1 MGQRISLS
9 LVTFQTKKTSKMI
22 RINQIQDALL
32 HLVGWEQSY
41 DPAKEIDAALT
52 ETESGLT
59 FQQAHPMV
67 TLDNIRSIMPED
79 YYYQYPAYDKD
90 TEYGKGVK
98 VSYTSKVWESL
109 TNHNEGNTPAEGS
122 EYWQVYDFASV
133 WLTRLTR
140 SAIAKVVQQFLTQKS
155 LLRESKTLLER
166 RSLFDGAGRLN
177 NTIANG
183 QRLVG
188 MEIVPAYSMGV
199 TTKLERIG
207 LQMTGATGRVTL
219 YIFHSSMRDPYKVI
233 EFDVAKGDGSMEWK
247 TLQDCYL
254 PYMGDTGAW
263 YVVYN
268 QADLPAGME
277 AVNVTKDWSREP
289 CGTCNR
295 GSLEAWRALTKYMM
309 VSPFKVNALETFA
322 EYPELWDIEDNTY
335 TNTHN
340 YGINMELSVGCDLTD
355 FIIRERA
362 IFANVLQKQMAA
374 DILRTLAMNPDVRVN
389 RNQANA
395 SRENLLYEVDGNPQ
409 GRATG
414 LGKELKEAYDALDL
428 DTRGIDRICLT
439 CKPTFVKYT
448 HV

>member
-1 MGQRISLS
+1 
-9 LVTFQTKKTSKMI
+9 MI
-22 RINQIQDALL
+22 RITEIQDALL
-32 HLVGWEQSY
+32 HLVGWEQSF
-41 DPAKEIDAALT
+41 DPQKQIDAALT
-52 ETESGLT
+52 ESESGLT
-59 FQQAHPMV
+59 YQQAHPMV
-67 TLDNIRSIMPED
+67 TLENIRAIMPES
-79 YYYQYPAYDKD
+79 YMYQYPAWNKD
-90 TEYGKGVK
+90 TEYKKGDK
-98 VSYTSKVWESL
+98 VSASNKVWES
-109 TNHNEGNTPAEGS
+109 TQNHNENNTPAEDS
-122 EYWQVYDFASV
+122 EYWKEYDFVSV
-133 WLTRLTR
+133 WLERLTR
-140 SAIAKVVQQFLTQKS
+140 SAIAKVVQTFLTQKS

-166 RSLFDGAGRLN
+166 RSLFDGAGRLD
-177 NTIANG
+177 NTIING

-199 TTKLERIG
+199 TTKIERIG
-207 LQMTGATGRVTL
+207 LQMTGATGKVTL
-219 YIFHSSMRDPYKVI
+219 YIFHSSQKDPFKVI
-233 EFDVAKGDGSMEWK
+233 EFDVVKGNGTMEWK

-295 GSLEAWRALTKYMM
+295 GSLEAWRALTKYLM
-309 VSPFKVNALETFA
+309 VSPFKVNALETFE
-322 EYPELWDIEDNTY
+322 EYPELWDIEENTY

-340 YGINMELSVGCDLTD
+340 YGLNMELSVGCDLTD

-362 IFANVLQKQMAA
+362 IFANCLQLQMAT
-374 DILRTLAMNPDVRVN
+374 DVLRTLALNPQVRVN
-389 RNQANA
+389 RNQSNA
-395 SRENLLYEVDGNPQ
+395 TTGDLLYEVDGNPQ
-409 GRATG
+409 GRKTG
-414 LGKELKEAYDALDL
+414 LGAELKAAYEALDL

>member
-1 MGQRISLS
+1 
-9 LVTFQTKKTSKMI
+9 MI
-22 RINQIQDALL
+22 RIAQIQDELL
-32 HLVGWEQSY
+32 HLVGWEQSF
-41 DPAKEIDAALT
+41 DPTKIVENSLT
-52 ETESGLT
+52 QSESGLT
-59 FQQAHPMV
+59 FQGAHPMV
-67 TLDNIRSIMPED
+67 TIENIMSIMPENFTNRYSEWNED
-79 YYYQYPAYDKD
+79 AYYR
-90 TEYGKGVK
+90 KGRKVK
-98 VSYTSKVWESL
+98 HSGYVWEAKQDNINQEPPSRDF
-109 TNHNEGNTPAEGS
+109 NGDFSSDFGGV
-122 EYWQVYDFASV
+122 YW
-133 WLTRLTR
+133 R
-140 SAIAKVVQQFLTQKS
+140 SYNFVSDYLEALMRRNIAQVVQQFLTQKS
-155 LLRESKTLLER
+155 LLRESKSLLER

-199 TTKLERIG
+199 TTKIERIG
-207 LQMTGATGRVTL
+207 LQMIGATGVVRL
-219 YIFHSSMRDPYKVI
+219 YIFHSSQRDPYKVI
-233 EFDVAKGDGSMEWK
+233 DFEVKKGNGSMEWQ
-247 TLQDCYL
+247 TLDDCYL

-322 EYPELWDIEDNTY
+322 QYPELWDIEENTY

-340 YGINMELSVGCDLTD
+340 YGINMELSVACDLSD
-355 FIIRERA
+355 FIIRERD
-362 IFANVLQKQMAA
+362 IFATCVQKQMAA
-374 DILRTLAMNPDVRVN
+374 TVLRTLAMNPDVRVN

-395 SRENLLYEVDGNPQ
+395 SRENLLYEIDGNPQ
-409 GRATG
+409 GRKTG
-414 LGKELKEAYDALDL
+414 LGAELKAAYDALDL

>member
-1 MGQRISLS
+1 
-9 LVTFQTKKTSKMI
+9 MI
-22 RINQIQDALL
+22 RIAQIQDELL

-41 DPAKEIDAALT
+41 DPQKQIDAALT
-52 ETESGLT
+52 ESESGLT

-67 TLDNIRSIMPED
+67 TLDNLRSIMPED
-79 YYYQYPAYDKD
+79 YYYQYPEYKAA

-98 VSYTSKVWESL
+98 VSYQNKVWESKQ
-109 TNHNEGNTPAEGS
+109 NHNEGNTPAEDS
-122 EYWQVYDFASV
+122 EYWQVYDFVSV
-133 WLTRLTR
+133 WIERLTR

-199 TTKLERIG
+199 TTKIERIG
-207 LQMTGATGRVTL
+207 LQMTGATGKVTL
-219 YIFHSSMRDPYKVI
+219 YIFHSSERDPYKTI

-254 PYMGDTGAW
+254 PYKGDTGAW

-295 GSLEAWRALTKYMM
+295 GSLEAWRALTKYLQ

-322 EYPELWDIEDNTY
+322 EYPELWDIEENTY

-374 DILRTLAMNPDVRVN
+374 DILRTLAMNPEVRVN

-414 LGKELKEAYDALDL
+414 LGKELKDAYDALDL

>member
-98 VSYTSKVWESL
+98 VSYTNKVWESL

-122 EYWQVYDFASV
+122 EYWQVYDFVSV
-133 WLTRLTR
+133 WLERLTR

-219 YIFHSSMRDPYKVI
+219 YVFHSSLRDPYKVI

-277 AVNVTKDWSREP
+277 SVNVTKDWSREP

-322 EYPELWDIEDNTY
+322 EYPELWDIEENTY

-340 YGINMELSVGCDLTD
+340 YGLNMELSVGCDLTD

-374 DILRTLAMNPDVRVN
+374 DVLRTLAMNPDVRVN

>member
-1 MGQRISLS
+1 
-9 LVTFQTKKTSKMI
+9 MI

-41 DPAKEIDAALT
+41 DPQKEIDAALT

-79 YYYQYPAYDKD
+79 YYYQYPAYNAN

-98 VSYTSKVWESL
+98 VSYTNKVWESL

-122 EYWQVYDFASV
+122 EYWKVYDFASV
-133 WLTRLTR
+133 WLERLTR

-219 YIFHSSMRDPYKVI
+219 YVFHSSMRDPYKVI

-268 QADLPAGME
+268 QADLPANME

-322 EYPELWDIEDNTY
+322 EYPEMWDIEENTY

>member
-1 MGQRISLS
+1 
-9 LVTFQTKKTSKMI
+9 MI
-22 RINQIQDALL
+22 RIAQIQDELL

-41 DPAKEIDAALT
+41 DPQKQIDAALT
-52 ETESGLT
+52 ESESGLT

-67 TLDNIRSIMPED
+67 TLENLRSIMPED
-79 YYYQYPAYDKD
+79 YYYQYPEYKAT

-98 VSYTSKVWESL
+98 VSYQSKVWESKQ
-109 TNHNEGNTPAEGS
+109 NHNEGNTPAEDS
-122 EYWQVYDFASV
+122 EYWQVYDFVSV
-133 WLTRLTR
+133 WIERLTR

-199 TTKLERIG
+199 TTKIERIG
-207 LQMTGATGRVTL
+207 LQMTGATGKVTL
-219 YIFHSSMRDPYKVI
+219 YIFHSSERDPYKTI

-247 TLQDCYL
+247 TLQNCYL
-254 PYMGDTGAW
+254 PYKGDTGAW

-322 EYPELWDIEDNTY
+322 EYPELWDIEENTY

-355 FIIRERA
+355 FIIHERA
-362 IFANVLQKQMAA
+362 IFATVLQKQMAA
-374 DILRTLAMNPDVRVN
+374 DILRTLAMNPEVRVN

>member
-1 MGQRISLS
+1 
-9 LVTFQTKKTSKMI
+9 MI
-22 RINQIQDALL
+22 RIAQIQDELL

-41 DPAKEIDAALT
+41 DPQKQIDATLT
-52 ETESGLT
+52 ESESGLT

-67 TLDNIRSIMPED
+67 TLDNLRSIMPED
-79 YYYQYPAYDKD
+79 YYYQYPAYNAA

-98 VSYTSKVWESL
+98 VSYQSKVWES
-109 TNHNEGNTPAEGS
+109 TKNHNEGNTPAEDS
-122 EYWQVYDFASV
+122 EYWQIYDFVSV
-133 WLTRLTR
+133 WIERLTR

-199 TTKLERIG
+199 TTKIERIG
-207 LQMTGATGRVTL
+207 LQMTGATGKVTL
-219 YIFHSSMRDPYKVI
+219 YIFHSSERDPYKTI

-254 PYMGDTGAW
+254 PYKGDTGAW

-268 QADLPAGME
+268 QADLPEGME

-322 EYPELWDIEDNTY
+322 EYPELWDIEENTY

-374 DILRTLAMNPDVRVN
+374 DILRTLAMNPEVRVN

-414 LGKELKEAYDALDL
+414 LGKELKDAYDALDL

>member
-1 MGQRISLS
+1 
-9 LVTFQTKKTSKMI
+9 MI
-22 RINQIQDALL
+22 RIAQIQDELL

-41 DPAKEIDAALT
+41 DPQKQIDAALT
-52 ETESGLT
+52 ESESGLT
-59 FQQAHPMV
+59 YQQAHPMV
-67 TLDNIRSIMPED
+67 TLDNLRSIMPED
-79 YYYQYPAYDKD
+79 YYYQYPQYNAA

-98 VSYTSKVWESL
+98 VSYQSKVWES
-109 TNHNEGNTPAEGS
+109 TKNHNEGNTPAEDS
-122 EYWQVYDFASV
+122 EYWQIYDFVSV
-133 WLTRLTR
+133 WIERLTR

-199 TTKLERIG
+199 TTKIERIG
-207 LQMTGATGRVTL
+207 LQMTGATGKVTL
-219 YIFHSSMRDPYKVI
+219 YIFHSSERDPCKTI

-254 PYMGDTGAW
+254 PYKGDTGAW

-268 QADLPAGME
+268 QADLPEGME

-322 EYPELWDIEDNTY
+322 EYPELWDIEENTY

-374 DILRTLAMNPDVRVN
+374 DILRTLAMNPEVRVN

>member
-1 MGQRISLS
+1 
-9 LVTFQTKKTSKMI
+9 MI

-41 DPAKEIDAALT
+41 DPQKEIDAALT

-79 YYYQYPAYDKD
+79 YYYQYPAYNAN

-98 VSYTSKVWESL
+98 VSYTNKVWESL

-122 EYWQVYDFASV
+122 EYWKVYDFASV
-133 WLTRLTR
+133 WLERLTR

-219 YIFHSSMRDPYKVI
+219 YVFHSSMRDPYKVI

-322 EYPELWDIEDNTY
+322 EYPEMWDIEENTY

-362 IFANVLQKQMAA
+362 IFATVLQKQMAA
-374 DILRTLAMNPDVRVN
+374 DVLRTLAMNPDVRVN

>member
-98 VSYTSKVWESL
+98 VSYTNKVWESL

-122 EYWQVYDFASV
+122 EYWQVYDFVSV
-133 WLTRLTR
+133 WLERLTR

-219 YIFHSSMRDPYKVI
+219 YVFHSSLRDPYKVI

-277 AVNVTKDWSREP
+277 SVNVTKDWSREP

>member
-1 MGQRISLS
+1 
-9 LVTFQTKKTSKMI
+9 MI
-22 RINQIQDALL
+22 RITEIQDALL

-41 DPAKEIDAALT
+41 DPQKQIDAALT
-52 ETESGLT
+52 ESESGLT
-59 FQQAHPMV
+59 YQQAHPMV
-67 TLDNIRSIMPED
+67 TLENIRSIMPEG
-79 YYYQYPAYDKD
+79 YMYQYPAWDKD
-90 TEYGKGVK
+90 TEYSKGAK
-98 VSYTSKVWESL
+98 VSSSSKVWESL
-109 TNHNEGNTPAEGS
+109 QNHNENNIPAEDS
-122 EYWQVYDFASV
+122 EYWQEYDFVSV
-133 WLTRLTR
+133 WLERLTR

-207 LQMTGATGRVTL
+207 LQMVGATGKVTL
-219 YIFHSSMRDPYKVI
+219 YIFHSSQRDPFKVI
-233 EFDVAKGDGSMEWK
+233 EFDVAKGNGSMEWK

-295 GSLEAWRALTKYMM
+295 GSLEAWRALTKYLM

-322 EYPELWDIEDNTY
+322 QYPELWDIEENTY

-340 YGINMELSVGCDLTD
+340 YGINMEISVGCDLTD
-355 FIIRERA
+355 FVIRERA
-362 IFANVLQKQMAA
+362 IFATCLQLQMAN
-374 DILRTLAMNPDVRVN
+374 DVLRTLALNPQVRVN
-389 RNQANA
+389 RNQSNA
-395 SRENLLYEVDGNPQ
+395 TTGDLLYEIDGNPQ
-409 GRATG
+409 GRKTG
-414 LGKELKEAYDALDL
+414 LGADLKVAYEALDL

-439 CKPTFVKYT
+439 CKPTFIKYT

>member
-1 MGQRISLS
+1 
-9 LVTFQTKKTSKMI
+9 MI
-22 RINQIQDALL
+22 RIAQIQDELL
-32 HLVGWEQSY
+32 HLVGWEQSF
-41 DPAKEIDAALT
+41 DPSKIVKGSLT
-52 ETESGLT
+52 QSESGLT
-59 FQQAHPMV
+59 FQGAHPMV
-67 TLDNIRSIMPED
+67 TIENVMSIMPENFTD
-79 YYYQYPAYDKD
+79 RYSEWNKD
-90 TEYGKGVK
+90 TYYIKGRKVK
-98 VSYTSKVWESL
+98 HHGYIWEAKQDNINQEPPSRDF
-109 TNHNEGNTPAEGS
+109 NGDFSSDFGG
-122 EYWQVYDFASV
+122 EYW
-133 WLTRLTR
+133 R
-140 SAIAKVVQQFLTQKS
+140 SYNFVSDYLEALMRRNIAQVVQQFLTQKS
-155 LLRESKTLLER
+155 LLRESKSLLER

-207 LQMTGATGRVTL
+207 LQMVGATGKVRL
-219 YIFHSSMRDPYKVI
+219 YIFHSSQRDPYKV
-233 EFDVAKGDGSMEWK
+233 FDFEVQKGNGSMEWQV
-247 TLQDCYL
+247 LNDCYL

-295 GSLEAWRALTKYMM
+295 GSLEAWRALTKYLM

-322 EYPELWDIEDNTY
+322 QYPELWDIEENTY

-340 YGINMELSVGCDLTD
+340 YGINMELSVACDLSD
-355 FIIRERA
+355 FIIRERD
-362 IFANVLQKQMAA
+362 IFATCVQKQMAA
-374 DILRTLAMNPDVRVN
+374 TVLRTLAMNPDVRVN

-395 SRENLLYEVDGNPQ
+395 GRENLLYEIDGNPQ

>member
-1 MGQRISLS
+1 
-9 LVTFQTKKTSKMI
+9 
-22 RINQIQDALL
+22 
-32 HLVGWEQSY
+32 
-41 DPAKEIDAALT
+41 
-52 ETESGLT
+52 
-59 FQQAHPMV
+59 
-67 TLDNIRSIMPED
+67 
-79 YYYQYPAYDKD
+79 
-90 TEYGKGVK
+90 
-98 VSYTSKVWESL
+98 
-109 TNHNEGNTPAEGS
+109 
-122 EYWQVYDFASV
+122 
-133 WLTRLTR
+133 
-140 SAIAKVVQQFLTQKS
+140 
-155 LLRESKTLLER
+155 
-166 RSLFDGAGRLN
+166 
-177 NTIANG
+177 
-183 QRLVG
+183 

-199 TTKLERIG
+199 TTKIERIG
-207 LQMTGATGRVTL
+207 LQMTGATGKVTL
-219 YIFHSSMRDPYKVI
+219 YIFHSSERDPYKTI

-254 PYMGDTGAW
+254 PYKGDTGAW

-322 EYPELWDIEDNTY
+322 EYPELWDIEENTY

-362 IFANVLQKQMAA
+362 IFATVLQKQMAA
-374 DILRTLAMNPDVRVN
+374 DILRTLAMNPEVRVN

-414 LGKELKEAYDALDL
+414 IGKELKDAYDALDL

>member
-1 MGQRISLS
+1 
-9 LVTFQTKKTSKMI
+9 MI
-22 RINQIQDALL
+22 RITEIQDALL

-41 DPAKEIDAALT
+41 DPQKQIDAALT
-52 ETESGLT
+52 ESESGLT
-59 FQQAHPMV
+59 YQQAHPMV
-67 TLDNIRSIMPED
+67 TLENIRSIMPEG
-79 YYYQYPAYDKD
+79 YMYQYPAWDKD
-90 TEYGKGVK
+90 TEYKKGAK
-98 VSYTSKVWESL
+98 VSSSNKVWESL
-109 TNHNEGNTPAEGS
+109 QNHNENNTPAEDS
-122 EYWQVYDFASV
+122 EYWQEYDFVSV
-133 WLTRLTR
+133 WLERLTR
-140 SAIAKVVQQFLTQKS
+140 SAIAKVVQHFLTQKS

-199 TTKLERIG
+199 STKIERIG
-207 LQMTGATGRVTL
+207 LQMVGATGKVTL
-219 YIFHSSMRDPYKVI
+219 YIFHSSQKDPFKII
-233 EFDVAKGDGSMEWK
+233 EFDVVKGNGSMEWK

-268 QADLPAGME
+268 QADLPANME

-295 GSLEAWRALTKYMM
+295 GSLEAWRALTKYLM

-322 EYPELWDIEDNTY
+322 EYPELWDIEENTY

-340 YGINMELSVGCDLTD
+340 YGLNMELSVGCDLTD
-355 FIIRERA
+355 FVIRERA
-362 IFANVLQKQMAA
+362 IFATVLQKQMAA
-374 DILRTLAMNPDVRVN
+374 DILRTMAMNPDVRVN

-395 SRENLLYEVDGNPQ
+395 GRENLLYEIDGNPQ

>member
-1 MGQRISLS
+1 
-9 LVTFQTKKTSKMI
+9 MI
-22 RINQIQDALL
+22 RIAQIQDELL

-41 DPAKEIDAALT
+41 DPQKQIDAALT
-52 ETESGLT
+52 ESESGLT

-67 TLDNIRSIMPED
+67 TLDNLRSIMPED
-79 YYYQYPAYDKD
+79 YYYQYPEYSAT

-98 VSYTSKVWESL
+98 VSYQSKVWESKA
-109 TNHNEGNTPAEGS
+109 NHNEGNTPAEDS
-122 EYWQVYDFASV
+122 EYWQVYDFVSV
-133 WLTRLTR
+133 WIERLTR

-155 LLRESKTLLER
+155 LLRESKTLLEH

-199 TTKLERIG
+199 TTKIERIG
-207 LQMTGATGRVTL
+207 LQMTGATGKVTL
-219 YIFHSSMRDPYKVI
+219 YIFHSSERDPYKTI

-254 PYMGDTGAW
+254 PYKGDTGAW

-295 GSLEAWRALTKYMM
+295 GSLEAWRAITKYMM

-322 EYPELWDIEDNTY
+322 EYPELWDIEENTY

-374 DILRTLAMNPDVRVN
+374 DLLRTLAMNPEVRVN

-414 LGKELKEAYDALDL
+414 IGKELKDAYDALDL

>member
-1 MGQRISLS
+1 
-9 LVTFQTKKTSKMI
+9 MI
-22 RINQIQDALL
+22 RIAEIQDALF

-41 DPAKEIDAALT
+41 DPQKQIDAALT
-52 ETESGLT
+52 ESESGLT
-59 FQQAHPMV
+59 YQQAHPMV
-67 TLDNIRSIMPED
+67 TLENIRAIMPEG
-79 YYYQYPAYDKD
+79 YMYQYPAWNKD
-90 TEYGKGVK
+90 TEYKKGDK
-98 VSYTSKVWESL
+98 VSSSNKVWESQQ
-109 TNHNEGNTPAEGS
+109 NNNENNIPAEDS
-122 EYWQVYDFASV
+122 EYWKEYDFVSV
-133 WLTRLTR
+133 WLERLTR
-140 SAIAKVVQQFLTQKS
+140 SAIAKVVQTFLTQKS

-166 RSLFDGAGRLN
+166 RSLFDGAGRLD

-199 TTKLERIG
+199 TTKIERIG
-207 LQMTGATGRVTL
+207 LQMTGATGKVTL
-219 YIFHSSMRDPYKVI
+219 YIFHSSQKDPFKVI
-233 EFDVAKGDGSMEWK
+233 EFDVVKGNGSMEWK

-268 QADLPAGME
+268 QADLPANME

-295 GSLEAWRALTKYMM
+295 GSLEAWRAITKYLM
-309 VSPFKVNALETFA
+309 VSPFKVNALETFE
-322 EYPELWDIEDNTY
+322 EYPELWDIEENTY

-340 YGINMELSVGCDLTD
+340 YGLNMEISVGCDLTD

-362 IFANVLQKQMAA
+362 IFANCLQLQMAT
-374 DILRTLAMNPDVRVN
+374 DVLRTLALNPQVRVN
-389 RNQANA
+389 RNQSNA
-395 SRENLLYEVDGNPQ
+395 TTGDLLYEVDGNPQ
-409 GRATG
+409 GRKTG
-414 LGKELKEAYDALDL
+414 LGAELKAAYEALDL